1 MSGRAKPREDFH
13 PTERELET
21 VALAA
26 EGLKVN
32 AIARRLKLSDGAGQ
46 SRLKF
51 ARSKC
56 GSARTTALVHS
67 AYASKQLPAPD
78 AEPPVELSEE
88 QLRVLRHLAD
98 GLTVIDMRPLVAWS
112 EWRLRNVYGDLL
124 AALDATDRPAF
135 AIKRAW
141 AMGHLSLEQQTT

>member
-1 MSGRAKPREDFH
+1 MSGRAKPREHFH
-13 PTERELET
+13 LTDRELET

-32 AIARRLKLSDGAGQ
+32 AIARRLKLSDGAVQ

-51 ARSKC
+51 ARAKC

-67 AYASKQLPAPD
+67 AYTSKQLPAPD

-98 GLTVIDMRPLVAWS
+98 GLTVVEMRPLVTWS

-141 AMGHLSLEQQTT
+141 AMGHLGHDQQTT